1 MDIFRPDDLYELKE
15 ITELAISPDGSRVV
29 YVEKQIDRGQD
40 RSFSN
45 LWLVS
50 TEGSVEPRR
59 LTRGLW
65 NDCCPMWSSD
75 GNQFAFLSDRADE
88 VEIYRQKRDLKQDK
102 GKPKFQIWILDVQQG
117 GEARQVTSCS
127 EGVEYD
133 EESECYH
140 WSPDNKRLVFVSRDP
155 TEQQK
160 EYLKS
165 KDPIVVTRLRHKYDG
180 KGYLDDVRT
189 HLFIV
194 DVNSRAVT
202 RLTGDDY
209 DDHSPRWSPDGHSI
223 AFISNRSKNPDDTSY
238 QDLWSV
244 TTGGENLRQ
253 LTKGDA
259 KIEHPRWSPDGKYIA
274 CVRSPGEQN
283 SYALRRIMVLDTEE
297 NRHWIPTSG
306 LDNTVDYYSYPLWS
320 PDSRWLYAVI
330 ASGAQG
336 RPVRMPAC
344 SEGKTEI
351 ILQSQGAD
359 SQLELFDLSADGST
373 AAFTLASPRR
383 TRDVYSLPTDA
394 LLSPGAVPTRLTQV
408 NENLLTGKALNT
420 TSRITVTGAEGD
432 PVEVLVDFPPDFDD
446 YPRPAVL
453 WIHGGPMSYDAP
465 AFDEEVA
472 VFTGQ
477 GYVVIRANYHG
488 STSYG
493 EKFCSS
499 IRGEWGIREE
509 TDLMAAVDEVINRG
523 WADPQRVYIGGGS
536 YGSCLTNRMM
546 GRTDRFRAAVSE
558 RGDADYFSA
567 FGTDDITLL
576 DSIEMGLPW
585 EAPENYWRISPI
597 RMVKNMNTPVLFIDG
612 AEDWRCPLSNTEQ
625 LYVSLKKRGVEA
637 QLVIYPGESHSF
649 SKPGHRVD
657 RLKRILQ
664 WLEQH

>member
-40 RSFSN
+40 RSFGN

-50 TEGSVEPRR
+50 AEGSGEPRR

-65 NDCCPMWSSD
+65 NDRCPMWSPD
-75 GNQFAFLSDRADE
+75 GKQVAFLSDRADE
-88 VEIYRQKRDLKQDK
+88 AEIYRQKRDLKQDK
-102 GKPKFQIWILDVQQG
+102 GKPKFQIWILDLQQG
-117 GEARQVTSCS
+117 GEARQVTSYS

-140 WSPDNKRLVFVSRDP
+140 WAPDNKRLVFVGRDP

-165 KDPIVVTRLRHKYDG
+165 RDPIVVTRLRHKYDG

-189 HLFIV
+189 HLFVI

-209 DDHSPRWSPDGHSI
+209 GDHSPRWSPDGHSI

-238 QDLWSV
+238 QDLWGITSK
-244 TTGGENLRQ
+244 GDDLRQ
-253 LTKGDA
+253 LSKGNA
-259 KIEHPRWSPDGKYIA
+259 RIEHPRWSPDGKYIA
-274 CVRSPGEQN
+274 CVCSPGAQN
-283 SYALRRIMVLDTEE
+283 YYALRHIMVVDAEE
-297 NRHWIPTSG
+297 NGHWIPTKG
-306 LDNTVDYYSYPLWS
+306 LDNTVDDYRYPLWS
-320 PDSRWLYAVI
+320 PDNRWLYVVI
-330 ASGAQG
+330 ARGAQG
-336 RPVRMPAC
+336 RLVRMPAC
-344 SEGKTEI
+344 VEGKAEI
-351 ILQSQGAD
+351 MWQSQGTD
-359 SQLELFDLSADGST
+359 SQLELFDLSADGSIT
-373 AAFTLASPRR
+373 VFTLASPQRP
-383 TRDVYSLPTDA
+383 RDVYSLPTEA
-394 LLSPGAVPTRLTQV
+394 LLNPRAVPTRLTQV
-408 NENLLTGKALNT
+408 NDKFLTGKALNT

-446 YPRPAVL
+446 RPRPAIL
-453 WIHGGPMSYDAP
+453 WIHGGPMGYDAP
-465 AFDEEVA
+465 AFNKEVA

-509 TDLMAAVDEVINRG
+509 TDLLAAVDEVINRG
-523 WADPQRVYIGGGS
+523 WADPQRVYIGGVS
-536 YGSCLTNRMM
+536 YGGCLTNWMM
-546 GRTDRFRAAVSE
+546 GRTHRFRAAVSE
-558 RGDADYFSA
+558 RGEADYFSA
-567 FGTDDITLL
+567 FGTDDQQLWISSDL
-576 DSIEMGLPW
+576 GLPW
-585 EAPENYWRISPI
+585 ENPENYWRVSPI
-597 RMVKNMNTPVLFIDG
+597 RLVKNMNTPVLFIDG

-625 LYVSLKKRGVEA
+625 LYISLRKRGVET

-649 SKPGHRVD
+649 SKPCHLVD
-657 RLKRILQ
+657 RLKRILA